1 MYVTTQIAPA
11 ELEAIIAGIPEVKDV
26 IVIPVLDDEAG
37 ELPRAYVVLQ
47 DNTSITAEKIHA
59 HVDAKVA
66 PHKRLRGG
74 IKFVSSVPKSA
85 SGKLL
90 RRVQVEMDRK
100 ESKTNN

>member
-1 MYVTTQIAPA
+1 M
-11 ELEAIIAGIPEVKDV
+11 EAIIAGIPEIKDV

-47 DNTSITAEKIHA
+47 DNVSISAEQIHA
-59 HVDAKVA
+59 HVDSKVA
-66 PHKRLRGG
+66 PHKKLRGG
-74 IKFVSSVPKSA
+74 IRFASSVPKSA

-100 ESKTNN
+100 GTN